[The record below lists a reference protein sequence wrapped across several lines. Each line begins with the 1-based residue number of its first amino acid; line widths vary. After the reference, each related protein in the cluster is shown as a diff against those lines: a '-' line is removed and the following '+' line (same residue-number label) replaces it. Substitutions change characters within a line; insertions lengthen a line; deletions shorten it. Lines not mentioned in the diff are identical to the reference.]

1 MKFLKALFIPVLI
14 LFGCSSNTSEPATLA
29 LEIPKSYT
37 IYKTSSPLTI
47 DGKAD
52 EEIWNQ
58 VEWTDLFLDIEG
70 DINPNPYYDTRVKM
84 LWDDEYIYFYAYM
97 EEEHVWGDITE
108 RDAVIFYNNDFEVFI
123 KPNQYQPY
131 YGEFEVNALGTLWE
145 LFLAR
150 PYRRNGPV
158 LDHWDLNGTKVGIDI
173 QGTLN
178 DPSDID
184 ESWSVELAI
193 PIKPLADI
201 DRGVEFGVGSMWRI
215 NFSRVQWQHQVTDGV
230 YEKKTDRTGNRLPE
244 NNWVWTQQSA
254 IDMHRPEHWG
264 YLYFAE
270 DQNSEIEKDGLENE
284 YQLLFHLYR
293 NQLNWK
299 SDHGAFT
306 QDVTDLGGENFI
318 INEQYLTASSY
329 LTTLGFEVTVT
340 NSNRISLTINQ
351 DGFITK
357 THE

>member
-1 MKFLKALFIPVLI
+1 MKFSKALICLTLFIT
-14 LFGCSSNTSEPATLA
+14 GCDFSSPENSA
-29 LEIPKSYT
+29 LDLKIPNSYT
-37 IYKTSSPLTI
+37 IYKTTSQLTI
-47 DGKAD
+47 DGKS
-52 EEIWNQ
+52 EESIWDKA
-58 VEWTDLFLDIEG
+58 EWTDSFIDIQG
-70 DINPNPYYDTRVKM
+70 DIKPKPYYNTRIKM
-84 LWDDEYIYFYAYM
+84 LWDEEYIYFYAEM

-145 LFLAR
+145 LFIAR

-158 LDHWDLNGTKVGIDI
+158 LDHWDLNGTKIGIDI

-184 ESWSVELAI
+184 KSWSIELAI

-201 DRGVEFGVGSMWRI
+201 DRGNDFGAGSMWRI
-215 NFSRVQWQHQVTDGV
+215 NFSRVQWQHQITDGV
-230 YEKKTDRTGNRLPE
+230 YEKKTDDQEKRLPE

-270 DQNSEIEKDGLENE
+270 NKDSEIDKDGLENE

-293 NQLNWK
+293 NQLNWQRDNGTF
-299 SDHGAFT
+299 SADIGN
-306 QDVTDLGGENFI
+306 LGGGNFS
-318 INEQYLTASSY
+318 INETNLTANTS
-329 LTTLGFEVTVT
+329 LTKLGFELTVT
-340 NSNRISLTINQ
+340 NSEQTSLTINQ
-351 DGFITK
+351 DGYIIK
-357 THE
+357 TP

>member
-1 MKFLKALFIPVLI
+1 MKKTHLFVLFS
-14 LFGCSSNTSEPATLA
+14 LLVFGCQINEPEPESLD
-29 LEIPKSYT
+29 LVIPKSYT
-37 IYKTSSPLTI
+37 VVKSTSPLII
-47 DGKAD
+47 DGAAN
-52 EEIWNQ
+52 EESWEQ
-58 VEWTDLFLDIEG
+58 AEWTDPFIDIEG
-70 DINPNPYYDTRVKM
+70 EMNPKPFFDTRVKM
-84 LWDDEYIYFYAYM
+84 LWDDEYLYFYAEM

-123 KPNQYQPY
+123 KPNQFQPY

-158 LDHWDLNGTKVGIDI
+158 LDHWDVNGTKVGIYV

-201 DRGVEFGVGSMWRI
+201 DRGTEFGARSMWRI
-215 NFSRVQWQHQVTDGV
+215 NFSRVQWQHQIDENT
-230 YEKKTDRTGNRLPE
+230 YEKKTDDEGNRLPE
-244 NNWVWTQQSA
+244 NNWVWTPQSA

-264 YLYFAE
+264 YLYFAVSRE
-270 DQNSEIEKDGLENE
+270 DDIKKDKLVNE

-293 NQLNWK
+293 KQLVWHRDQD
-299 SDHGAFT
+299 SFT
-306 QDVTDLGGENFI
+306 ESIKDIGGPIFEV
-318 INEQYLTASSY
+318 NEQSLSASIKLTQ
-329 LTTLGFEVTVT
+329 LGFEITVT
-340 NSNRISLTINQ
+340 NASGTSLVINQ
-351 DGFITK
+351 DGYIA
-357 THE
+357 ELP